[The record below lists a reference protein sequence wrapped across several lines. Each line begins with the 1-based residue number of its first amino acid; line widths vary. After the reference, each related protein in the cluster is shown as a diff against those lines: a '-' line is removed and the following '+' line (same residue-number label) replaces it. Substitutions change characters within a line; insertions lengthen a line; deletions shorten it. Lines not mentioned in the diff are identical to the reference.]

1 MDNKR
6 LLNIFVIV
14 FIDLLGFGL
23 ILPLLPFYAE
33 VYGATPLLVGLLTA
47 AYAAAQLVGAPLLGR
62 LSDRF
67 GRRPL
72 LLVSILGTFLGFI
85 IFGIAEPAGGFLA
98 ARLGVPQNAVILGIL
113 FFSRFL
119 DGFTGGN
126 ISVAQAYITDV
137 TDEGS
142 RAKGLGLVGAA
153 FGLGFIFG
161 PALGGFLSGYGF
173 EVPAFAAAGLAA
185 LNLLMV
191 LVWLPESLSPQ
202 QRKAA
207 EAAGARPRVTLKALL
222 EALKRP
228 EVGPILGITFF
239 YGLAFALFTTMFSLF
254 SQYRLKLDAR
264 QTGYVLAYVGLLVAL
279 VQGLGVG
286 AVAKRFP
293 ERWIIF
299 ISTPILALSLAAWA
313 FTPNLAFLLVV
324 LVPLALT
331 SGMLNTILRSSLTK
345 TVEAEEVGGIL
356 GLAASLE
363 SATRV
368 LAPSLG
374 GLLLGSLGSGA
385 PGAAA
390 AIIMVGV
397 FFYAWARILPVP
409 ARA

>member
-33 VYGATPLLVGLLTA
+33 AYGASPLLVGLLTA

-85 IFGIAEPAGGFLA
+85 IFGIAEPLGGLLAGW
-98 ARLGVPQNAVILGIL
+98 LGAPQNALILGIL

-126 ISVAQAYITDV
+126 LSVAQAYITDV

-161 PALGGFLSGYGF
+161 PALGGFLSRYGF

-202 QRKAA
+202 QRQ
-207 EAAGARPRVTLKALL
+207 AAGAARSRPRVTLKALL

-228 EVGPILGITFF
+228 EVGPILAI
-239 YGLAFALFTTMFSLF
+239 SLF
-254 SQYRLKLDAR
+254 
-264 QTGYVLAYVGLLVAL
+264 
-279 VQGLGVG
+279 
-286 AVAKRFP
+286 
-293 ERWIIF
+293 
-299 ISTPILALSLAAWA
+299 
-313 FTPNLAFLLVV
+313 
-324 LVPLALT
+324 
-331 SGMLNTILRSSLTK
+331 
-345 TVEAEEVGGIL
+345 
-356 GLAASLE
+356 
-363 SATRV
+363 
-368 LAPSLG
+368 
-374 GLLLGSLGSGA
+374 
-385 PGAAA
+385 
-390 AIIMVGV
+390 
-397 FFYAWARILPVP
+397 
-409 ARA
+409 

>member
-33 VYGATPLLVGLLTA
+33 AYGASPLLVGLLTA

-85 IFGIAEPAGGFLA
+85 IFGIAEPLGGLLAGW
-98 ARLGVPQNAVILGIL
+98 LGAPQNALILGIL

-126 ISVAQAYITDV
+126 LSVAQAYITDV

-161 PALGGFLSGYGF
+161 PALGGFLSRYGF
-173 EVPAFAAAGLAA
+173 EAPAFAAAGLAA

-202 QRKAA
+202 QRQ
-207 EAAGARPRVTLKALL
+207 AAGAARSRPRVTLKALL

-228 EVGPILGITFF
+228 EVGPILAISFF

-254 SQYRLKLDAR
+254 SQYRLNLDAQ

-286 AVAKRFP
+286 AVAKRYP
-293 ERWIIF
+293 DRRIIF

-313 FTPNLAFLLVV
+313 FTPNLTYLLVV

-331 SGMLNTILRSSLTK
+331 SGVLNTILRSTLTK
-345 TVEAEEVGGIL
+345 AVEAEEVGGIL
-356 GLAASLE
+356 GLVTSLE

-368 LAPSLG
+368 IAPSLG
-374 GLLLGSLGSGA
+374 GLVLGVLGSWA

-390 AIIMVGV
+390 AILMVGV
-397 FFYAWARILPVP
+397 FFYARARILPVP
-409 ARA
+409 ARS